1 MSDNLLPAASLT
13 PVRPNLVGFSR
24 ARLEDWFVAH
34 GEQRFR
40 AGQVLKWVHQQDAIN
55 FDTMTNLSKVLR
67 ARLAEDTAIADPE
80 IVTDRLAADGTR
92 KWLLR
97 LADGNHIET
106 VFIPETDRGTL
117 CISSQAGC
125 SLSCSFC
132 HTARQ
137 GFSRNL
143 TAAEIIGQMR
153 IATRTLGGWVS
164 PLQRPVTNV
173 VLMGMGEPLMNF
185 DAVVEAI
192 SIMTDDL
199 GYGLSRRRVTLSTA
213 GVVPMMDR
221 LREEGGGVSLAVSL
235 HAPNDALRDELVPLN
250 RKYPLKEL
258 LAACKR
264 YTDAEARRR
273 ITFEY
278 VMLDGVNDRPE
289 HARALLHVLRG
300 VPSKINLIPFNPF
313 AGSGYQTSSLRRINQ
328 FRDILM
334 QGGLTTVT
342 RKTRGEDIEAACGQ
356 LAGQVADRTKRS
368 ERHRAALLTDLS
380 AAQVAADVDSFCAA
394 GH

>member
-1 MSDNLLPAASLT
+1 
-13 PVRPNLVGFSR
+13 
-24 ARLEDWFVAH
+24 
-34 GEQRFR
+34 
-40 AGQVLKWVHQQDAIN
+40 
-55 FDTMTNLSKVLR
+55 
-67 ARLAEDTAIADPE
+67 
-80 IVTDRLAADGTR
+80 
-92 KWLLR
+92 
-97 LADGNHIET
+97 
-106 VFIPETDRGTL
+106 
-117 CISSQAGC
+117 
-125 SLSCSFC
+125 
-132 HTARQ
+132 
-137 GFSRNL
+137 
-143 TAAEIIGQMR
+143 
-153 IATRTLGGWVS
+153 
-164 PLQRPVTNV
+164 
-173 VLMGMGEPLMNF
+173 
-185 DAVVEAI
+185 
-192 SIMTDDL
+192 
-199 GYGLSRRRVTLSTA
+199 
-213 GVVPMMDR
+213 MMDR